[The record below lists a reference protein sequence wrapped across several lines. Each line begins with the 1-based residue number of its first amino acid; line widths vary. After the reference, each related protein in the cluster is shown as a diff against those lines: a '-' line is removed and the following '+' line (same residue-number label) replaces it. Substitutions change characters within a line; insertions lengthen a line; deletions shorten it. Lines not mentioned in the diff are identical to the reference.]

1 MNIEKKVNQLVDKYG
16 SRDPFEICRVMGID
30 IIYMPLGKSRKG
42 FFSRLYRTA
51 AILINEDLSYE
62 KQKTTCAHELGHI
75 ILHSE
80 LNAAFLNSN
89 TYQITDKYE
98 IEANEFMLELL
109 FNENEPYPITIEEA
123 TEEYGIPEQLLKKK
137 FYP

>member
-1 MNIEKKVNQLVDKYG
+1 VTIKKRVNQLVSKHG
-16 SRDPFEICRVMGID
+16 TRDPFEIARAMGID
-30 IIYMPLGKSRKG
+30 VIYMPLGESKRG

-51 AILINEDLSYE
+51 AILINENLSYK

-98 IEANEFMLELL
+98 IEANEFMIELL
-109 FNENEPYPITIEEA
+109 FNDNEPYPITIKEA

-137 FYP
+137 FYS